1 MVHESP
7 ETGWP
12 YDKSHLGPPA
22 GPRDAWAV
30 EDGSEP
36 HGCCWRLGCIP
47 PRAPAIIVRTGLIMN
62 YLPEIRQLFC
72 KSPNRPLGLRP
83 AYLLLLAPCAVES
96 RAATER
102 YRRAADVRWIDW
114 WGRLEAG
121 SFNTHCLAE
130 LCPKHCRGKR
140 GCHSC
145 DCHDHSQQSST

>member
-47 PRAPAIIVRTGLIMN
+47 PRAPAIIVRTGLVMN

-72 KSPNRPLGLRP
+72 KSPDRPLWLRP
-83 AYLLLLAPCAVES
+83 ADLLVLLLA
-96 RAATER
+96 
-102 YRRAADVRWIDW
+102 
-114 WGRLEAG
+114 
-121 SFNTHCLAE
+121 
-130 LCPKHCRGKR
+130 CRV
-140 GCHSC
+140 HS
-145 DCHDHSQQSST
+145 